1 MVCNHCGSESH
12 RTDHRDCPNY
22 CTLCKEPGHRQKS
35 NECKF
40 RVCSKC
46 GASGHSA
53 SECKQTKCSEC
64 GSTTHK
70 SAMSFAC
77 PEHKCTNCQGT
88 LEPKGPNRN
97 GCPRMESAIYATN
110 AVKPATVR
118 TNVRARYATNAA
130 KPATA
135 QTNAQFVHAMHVAF
149 EITNYKPAI
158 CVPNTCA
165 LCVTARKNQKV
176 TTTLYAHVLSAKHAS
191 FSAMWRKTAHT
202 QIVWTSRTIGS
213 TFCSPNAKAS

>member
-1 MVCNHCGSESH
+1 LFTISIRLRYN
-12 RTDHRDCPNY
+12 
-22 CTLCKEPGHRQKS
+22 L
-35 NECKF
+35 
-40 RVCSKC
+40 
-46 GASGHSA
+46 SA
-53 SECKQTKCSEC
+53 W
-64 GSTTHK
+64 
-70 SAMSFAC
+70 
-77 PEHKCTNCQGT
+77 
-88 LEPKGPNRN
+88 
-97 GCPRMESAIYATN
+97 SAITVVLNRIEPTTKTVPIIARYAKNLGIARKATN
-110 AVKPATVR
+110 ANSGSVASAAHQDTQHPNVLNQHATNAAARLTKALRASRVLNTSAPIAKARSNRRDTTETTALEWKP
-118 TNVRARYATNAA
+118 RYATNAA

-135 QTNAQFVHAMHVAF
+135 RTNAPFVHAMHVAF

-202 QIVWTSRTIGS
+202 QIVWTSRTIGL

>member
-1 MVCNHCGSESH
+1 MHLGIDRNEQDANSVCA
-12 RTDHRDCPNY
+12 T
-22 CTLCKEPGHRQKS
+22 
-35 NECKF
+35 
-40 RVCSKC
+40 
-46 GASGHSA
+46 SA
-53 SECKQTKCSEC
+53 EYQDTQQ
-64 GSTTHK
+64 
-70 SAMSFAC
+70 A
-77 PEHKCTNCQGT
+77 
-88 LEPKGPNRN
+88 
-97 GCPRMESAIYATN
+97 
-110 AVKPATVR
+110 
-118 TNVRARYATNAA
+118 NVRKRNAANAAARLTEALRASRVLKTSAPIARARSNGRDTTETTALEWKPRCATNAA

-202 QIVWTSRTIGS
+202 QIVWTSRTIGL